1 MSNKNEKTTLFDTI
15 ETSSLKNKSELY
27 AYLIVPILVTLI
39 FIEAF
44 RAFVPG
50 IYAAMY
56 HVVFQDPGWIGSL
69 MTLLTLIL
77 LFIPLFTS
85 RLSKH
90 FGQKK
95 IYLISII
102 GIAIMRLLMAFH
114 LSSLLQTVLAG
125 LIIAFYGFFISIF
138 LKRLIQNDLGMD
150 LKAKISIFSI
160 SIIAAFLIDMVLRTI
175 GFSSDISL
183 ISIHLTPE
191 TWYILQYI
199 WLIAQVPLSL
209 LLIWFTIR
217 TTTVTFPDI
226 SAEKIEDKRNEP
238 WILNAT
244 GFGMFLFLMF
254 NVFLYPNA
262 IAEYTNTNYAIINP
276 ILMGALTLILIYLL
290 FGRIK
295 MLYNFK
301 INICFNLI
309 LILALGGFLFLG
321 TTWVYPIAI
330 LMTLAI
336 TIIFLDL
343 HLLITNASI
352 TPKNGNQL
360 KSLSKFFSYGSLLYI
375 IMTIFHVFSTD
386 YAFTIT
392 AFAGLGPLI
401 LFIGGCLLVLTTL
414 LANLQLNKFKE
425 GGAA

>member
-1 MSNKNEKTTLFDTI
+1 MSDINEKTTLFDTL
-15 ETSSLKNKSELY
+15 ETSLKNKGDLY
-27 AYLIVPILVTLI
+27 AYIIVPILATLM

-50 IYAAMY
+50 IYAAMF

-85 RLSKH
+85 RLCKH

-95 IYLISII
+95 IYLISIL
-102 GIAIMRLLMAFH
+102 GIAIMRLIMAFH
-114 LSSLLQTVLAG
+114 LSALLQTVLAG

-138 LKRLIQNDLGMD
+138 LKRLVQNDLGMG

-160 SIIAAFLIDMVLRTI
+160 TFITAFLIDMVLRTI

-183 ISIHLTPE
+183 VSIHLNPE

-209 LLIWFTIR
+209 LLIWFSFR
-217 TTTVTFPDI
+217 TQTVTFPDG
-226 SAEKIEDKRNEP
+226 SPTQFEDKRNEP
-238 WILNAT
+238 WVLNAT
-244 GFGMFLFLMF
+244 GFGMFLFLLF

-276 ILMGALTLILIYLL
+276 LLIGALTLVLLYLL
-290 FGRIK
+290 FGK
-295 MLYNFK
+295 MKLLYTFK

-321 TTWVYPIAI
+321 ITWGYPTAI

-336 TIIFLDL
+336 SIIFLDL
-343 HLLITNASI
+343 HLLATNAST
-352 TPKNGNQL
+352 TPKKGNQL
-360 KSLSKFFSYGSLLYI
+360 KSLSKFFSYGSLFYV
-375 IMTIFHVFSTD
+375 IMTVFHVFSTD

-414 LANLQLNKFKE
+414 LAHLQLNKFNQ
-425 GGAA
+425 GGAI